1 MLPILLGILVLVVA
15 GLAIGEYI
23 RRRNRESRLIYMV
36 LPPYEV
42 PELIVTG
49 GVLVENRGTAPA
61 RDIRIALAYPDA
73 GTQKI
78 RHLQVMSDVQYVQQ
92 SGGESES
99 FVTLAVQQINPN
111 QKLII
116 YFSGPDRLLPRVT
129 VMQGVDTRPETKK
142 S

>member
-1 MLPILLGILVLVVA
+1 MLLEIIIGILVALINAALWIYSRKRASVPRLV
-15 GLAIGEYI
+15 
-23 RRRNRESRLIYMV
+23 YMV

-61 RDIRIALAYPDA
+61 ERVNISLAYPDA
-73 GTQKI
+73 AAYKI
-78 RHLQVMSDVQYVQQ
+78 RHLQILSDVEYVQ

-99 FVTLAVQQINPN
+99 FVALTVKQLNPN

-116 YFSGPDRLLPRVT
+116 YFSGPNRLFPRVT
-129 VMQGVDTRPETKK
+129 VRQGVSAVSK
-142 S
+142 SKS